1 MPIVDQYA
9 AAERLLG
16 DMKRRGTPDPERVP
30 EPELST
36 GPCNRRH
43 AVQWLCSDPAC
54 YRFDDFEIGAR
65 VQRQRTHL
73 GLTQQELA
81 ERVNEMQGPRKG
93 ARVGDREGLC
103 SAQYISDLERGR
115 RMPGLRRARALA
127 DALGVR
133 LDYLAGRDHHNGARF
148 PSRP

>member
-1 MPIVDQYA
+1 
-9 AAERLLG
+9 
-16 DMKRRGTPDPERVP
+16 
-30 EPELST
+30 
-36 GPCNRRH
+36 
-43 AVQWLCSDPAC
+43 VQWPCTDPAC
-54 YRFDDFEIGAR
+54 YRFALDIGTR

-73 GLTQQELA
+73 KLTQQDLA
-81 ERVNEMQGPRKG
+81 ERVNDMQGPRKG
-93 ARVGDREGLC
+93 ASKNEREGLC